1 MKLFLDTAHIPSIEK
16 WMATGLLDG
25 ITTNPSNLSK
35 EGGNPTEIVRRI
47 CQLLPEG
54 DISIEVTETDPRAVY
69 EQALRIADIAEN
81 VIVKI
86 PGVAHYYD
94 TIARL
99 ADQGIPMNITLVFSV
114 SQAIFM
120 AKLGACYVSPF
131 VGRLDQSGADGIK
144 VVTDIRAVYDRFD
157 YETEILAASIRS
169 VEKFE
174 QAVVAGTD
182 CVTMPVEIFEQAM
195 EHPLIKPGMEKFAAD
210 WKKLNIIQFP

>member
-16 WMATGLLDG
+16 WVATGLLDG

-54 DISIEVTETDPRAVY
+54 DISIEVTEAEPQRVY
-69 EQALRIADIAEN
+69 EQALRIAALADN

-86 PGVAHYYD
+86 PGASQYYE

-99 ADQGIPMNITLVFSV
+99 ADEGVPMNITLVFSV
-114 SQAIFM
+114 AQSIFM
-120 AKLGACYVSPF
+120 SKLGVCYISPF
-131 VGRLDQSGADGIK
+131 VGRLDDSGVDGIG
-144 VVTDIRAVYDRFD
+144 VVADIRAALDNYG

-174 QAVVAGTD
+174 QAIIAGAD

-195 EHPLIKPGMEKFAAD
+195 AHPLIKPGMEKFAAD
-210 WKKLNIIQFP
+210 WKKLNITQFP